1 VTAELAALA
10 IVLVLPAVVILGA
23 LISIGLV
30 VAALAAAD
38 DAPVDLDEHR
48 LLRGLIRA

>member
-10 IVLVLPAVVILGA
+10 IVLVLPAVIVLGA
-23 LISIGLV
+23 LISVGLI
-30 VAALAAAD
+30 VAVLAASD
-38 DAPVDLDEHR
+38 DAPAELDERR